1 MRLFLP
7 RLLELHILSQLFPP
21 ALPHSPWWWSGNVPW
36 CLTHTSDCT
45 QSIQT
50 TERALAADSLCP
62 KTASIEWYS
71 FIHRQCHVTPP
82 TPNTPKKKLTWPCRF
97 AIKSLCYLKKQ
108 TKLPLSVEL
117 LTFRPQQLNGA
128 TKNGRNLRSSNSEST
143 TSIQC
148 CWPQGRISCPTKN
161 KGFFSHVRFGAVG
174 LPGPGTVK
182 LVIIEIHIFF
192 SNHPAVC
199 GRVEFPPIP
208 PPHLELYD
216 MFHWENFGIHAKTSL
231 IPIHTAHDQYFM
243 FMLGLDYLL
252 KQPYF
257 KRRSSP
263 RGLYVPH
270 LKAIYNGASRGFLK
284 SVICPP
290 PPPHH
295 LQIFSRVVHPK
306 IFKVQL
312 AGFRWFLHVNVPIP
326 AGNPKTSPSPVSK

>member
-1 MRLFLP
+1 MLLTTRPNFLP
-7 RLLELHILSQLFPP
+7 DEKQRVFPM
-21 ALPHSPWWWSGNVPW
+21 
-36 CLTHTSDCT
+36 SD
-45 QSIQT
+45 
-50 TERALAADSLCP
+50 L
-62 KTASIEWYS
+62 
-71 FIHRQCHVTPP
+71 
-82 TPNTPKKKLTWPCRF
+82 
-97 AIKSLCYLKKQ
+97 
-108 TKLPLSVEL
+108 
-117 LTFRPQQLNGA
+117 
-128 TKNGRNLRSSNSEST
+128 
-143 TSIQC
+143 
-148 CWPQGRISCPTKN
+148 
-161 KGFFSHVRFGAVG
+161 GAVG